1 MNGDY
6 IEGTATKMGGKIK
19 SAIGDMVDD
28 RGLQSEGLIDQAKGA
43 AQSAYGNAK
52 ETVSSVIDE
61 ASPRLRAAADTAITT
76 VRDAPLLTALA
87 AGVAGLA
94 IGLAV
99 SGITKKA

>member
-6 IEGTATKMGGKIK
+6 IEGTATEIGGKVK
-19 SAIGDMVDD
+19 SAIGDMAND
-28 RGLQSEGLIDQAKGA
+28 RGLQSDGLIHQAKGA

-52 ETVSSVIDE
+52 ETVSSVVDE
-61 ASPRLRAAADTAITT
+61 AAPRLRAAADTALTT

-87 AGVAGLA
+87 VGVAGLA

-99 SGITKKA
+99 SGVTKKA